1 MKRVITSLS
10 LLLLLLCGAYA
21 QDISQYEY
29 WTDDDYASRSVVNSS
44 GESIS
49 LDVST
54 ASLSAGIHFLNF
66 RAKRSDEVW
75 GNFYRYLYYIPTT
88 PNSVNAGNSKVEYW
102 LDDDL
107 TSVKSE
113 AAGNGNLMLS
123 VDINALKP
131 GVHYFNC
138 TPISSTGERGN
149 SERYLF
155 YVPLP
160 QDQTSVSPVKG
171 YEYWLDDNYAE
182 KAVNNS
188 GSNGTL
194 SISLDGLTSGVHYF
208 NCRAYNERG
217 EYGCPVRKMF
227 YIPQTKVNNNASI
240 ASAEYWLDDDFAKK
254 VSLSGNNVQQTLSI
268 DISHLGSG
276 VHYFNYRAKDNEGV
290 WGNITRQMFYIAHQA
305 KSVGSELMDYECWF
319 DDDISNKTTG
329 KAILANYVISMD
341 ISGLQEGKHT
351 FNFRA
356 KNVLDQWTD
365 IFTETFTV
373 SFDLAAPATVAAKD
387 TVIYY
392 GDEIPQFEYSVTEGR
407 LIGKPQLTTTATKE
421 SPVGTYPIEIASGTI
436 ENTNVTCIN
445 GTLTIKKA
453 PLTIKAGTYTKK
465 QGEDNPDFTL
475 NYEGFK
481 NNETEDVLTQR
492 PIVRCVA
499 TDSSAPGEYA
509 VTISGAD
516 AQNYDISY
524 VDGKLIVMDADAVVI
539 MAKNYIREYADD
551 NPTFEYEV
559 SGAPLDG
566 IPEIICE
573 ATSTSPAG
581 TYDIVVKTG
590 TVKNYNVTYVKG
602 TLTITKAPLTIK
614 AGTYTKK
621 QGEVNPDFTL
631 SYEGFKNNETE
642 DVLTIMPSVSCD
654 AMTNSAPGEYAV
666 VVNGAEASNY
676 SINYVNGR
684 LIVTQADAIVI
695 MAKNYS
701 REYGDENPVFEY
713 EVSGATLD
721 GTPEIIC
728 EATNSSAVG
737 TYSIVVKPGSVGNYN
752 TNYVNGTLTITKA
765 PLRVSVKDVVREQ
778 GVENPQ
784 FELVYEGWKLQD
796 TESVLLKMPVAT
808 TTATKN
814 SPSGEYVITISGG
827 EAQNYAL
834 TYQSGR
840 LTVTIPSNIE
850 ELMKAGM
857 TFDVYDMSGRKIRHQ
872 ATTLQDLPKGVYIV
886 GGQKVVLK

>member
-1 MKRVITSLS
+1 
-10 LLLLLLCGAYA
+10 
-21 QDISQYEY
+21 
-29 WTDDDYASRSVVNSS
+29 
-44 GESIS
+44 
-49 LDVST
+49 
-54 ASLSAGIHFLNF
+54 
-66 RAKRSDEVW
+66 
-75 GNFYRYLYYIPTT
+75 
-88 PNSVNAGNSKVEYW
+88 
-102 LDDDL
+102 
-107 TSVKSE
+107 
-113 AAGNGNLMLS
+113 
-123 VDINALKP
+123 
-131 GVHYFNC
+131 
-138 TPISSTGERGN
+138 
-149 SERYLF
+149 
-155 YVPLP
+155 
-160 QDQTSVSPVKG
+160 
-171 YEYWLDDNYAE
+171 
-182 KAVNNS
+182 
-188 GSNGTL
+188 
-194 SISLDGLTSGVHYF
+194 
-208 NCRAYNERG
+208 
-217 EYGCPVRKMF
+217 
-227 YIPQTKVNNNASI
+227 
-240 ASAEYWLDDDFAKK
+240 
-254 VSLSGNNVQQTLSI
+254 
-268 DISHLGSG
+268 
-276 VHYFNYRAKDNEGV
+276 
-290 WGNITRQMFYIAHQA
+290 MFYIAHQA

-475 NYEGFK
+475 SYEGFK

-499 TDSSAPGEYA
+499 TDISAPGEYA

-566 IPEIICE
+566 I
-573 ATSTSPAG
+573 
-581 TYDIVVKTG
+581 
-590 TVKNYNVTYVKG
+590 
-602 TLTITKAPLTIK
+602 
-614 AGTYTKK
+614 
-621 QGEVNPDFTL
+621 
-631 SYEGFKNNETE
+631 
-642 DVLTIMPSVSCD
+642 
-654 AMTNSAPGEYAV
+654 
-666 VVNGAEASNY
+666 
-676 SINYVNGR
+676 
-684 LIVTQADAIVI
+684 
-695 MAKNYS
+695 
-701 REYGDENPVFEY
+701 
-713 EVSGATLD
+713 
-721 GTPEIIC
+721 PEIIC